1 MKLAP
6 LLLYTDDTII
16 LKGHFLSV
24 TESSTDHHVRYLSC
38 QTYRQLRWSLE
49 HSKCLRPSCHRGLSW
64 VSYFLTLVAASELC
78 PRVLLPSFL
87 KWALCGASL
96 CAAASLPVSSMA
108 TTGHKGKNCTELLEK
123 RLTAESFFTG

>member
-6 LLLYTDDTII
+6 LLLYTGDTII
-16 LKGHFLSV
+16 LKGHFLSQNHKLI
-24 TESSTDHHVRYLSC
+24 TTSGYLSC
-38 QTYRQLRWSLE
+38 QIYRQLRWSLE

-78 PRVLLPSFL
+78 PRFLLPSFL

-123 RLTAESFFTG
+123 RSTAESFFTG